1 MTMTD
6 PVADMLARIKNALL
20 IRKDFILTPSSKF
33 KKAIADV
40 MKREGFIKDYEVID
54 DGKSGILR
62 IELKY
67 YGKEKLSVIR
77 GLQRVSK
84 PGKRVYVSYKDI
96 KKVFAG
102 TGIAIIS
109 TPKGVLSD
117 SEARKFKVGG
127 EVICKVW

>member
-54 DGKSGILR
+54 DGKSGMYKIKLMGR
-62 IELKY
+62 INNCGVIKPRFSVKKDEY
-67 YGKEKLSVIR
+67 EKFE
-77 GLQRVSK
+77 
-84 PGKRVYVSYKDI
+84 KRYLPAQNI
-96 KKVFAG
+96 GFL
-102 TGIAIIS
+102 IIS
-109 TPKGVLSD
+109 TPFGVMTER
-117 SEARKFKVGG
+117 EAIKRGVGG
-127 EVICKVW
+127 RAIAFVY